1 MKRQPKRAMK
11 LIVALSSAL
20 IVGACGETQ
29 TAPQR
34 PSPTNAPSRQVG
46 DTSGT
51 GLVLNSVTG
60 LQLPLIGSLG
70 DVVIDQVNITHLTL
84 VEDVVGNIVGLE
96 AEGVLKLTGGVL
108 GSDVITEDFLTQV
121 HIASSGPGRC
131 DVLTVDLGPITVDA
145 LGTGVSVDIPQAD
158 VTPRASG
165 ALGSLLCSL
174 GQALQPGVDAITSVV
189 RELVNSINAI
199 LI

>member
-1 MKRQPKRAMK
+1 MKRDRKGTVK
-11 LIVALSSAL
+11 LIVALSGAL
-20 IVGACGETQ
+20 IVAACSEPPTATQ
-29 TAPQR
+29 R
-34 PSPTNAPSRQVG
+34 LMPTDAPSMQAG

-51 GLVLNSVTG
+51 GLVLHSLTG

-70 DVVIDQVNITHLTL
+70 DVVIDQVNLTHLVL
-84 VEDVVGNIVGLE
+84 VEDVGNIVGLE

-108 GSDVITEDFLTQV
+108 GTDVITEDFLTQV
-121 HIASSGPGRC
+121 HVASSGPGQC
-131 DVLTVDLGPITVDA
+131 DVLTVDLGPITLDA

-165 ALGSLLCSL
+165 TLGSLLCSL
-174 GQALQPGVDAITSVV
+174 GQALQPGVQVVTSTVRSLVDA
-189 RELVNSINAI
+189 INAI